1 MAVMKY
7 KDSDGTWKELPGAV
21 INTIIGNPQ
30 LKIDVIARKSVNTY
44 DLTKYQNCNRF
55 VMFYTADET
64 FGSGNSVICVFDSE
78 CGNDTYMYM
87 LRKEVGDD
95 TTGLK
100 RLAAD
105 ATGGDY
111 NTGWDYAI
119 AKPQETGDA
128 GIGTTNANMANMTSY
143 RNGIFTFLNQKD
155 NYVNAG
161 AEQIVGEYAIVIY
174 AE

>member
-7 KDSDGTWKELPGAV
+7 KDTDGTWKELPGAV
-21 INTIIGNPQ
+21 VNTIISNPQ
-30 LKIDVIARKSVNTY
+30 LKIDVIARTSENTY
-44 DLTKYQNCNRF
+44 NLTKYQDCNRF
-55 VMFYTADET
+55 IMFYTADET
-64 FGSGNSVICVFDSE
+64 FGAGNSVICVFDSE
-78 CGNDTYMYM
+78 CGDDTYMYM

-100 RLAAD
+100 RLAAN
-105 ATGGDY
+105 TSNGDY
-111 NTGWDYAI
+111 DVGWDYAI
-119 AKPQETGDA
+119 ARPQQTG
-128 GIGTTNANMANMTSY
+128 GGGVGTTSANMRNMTRY

-155 NYVNAG
+155 NYANAG